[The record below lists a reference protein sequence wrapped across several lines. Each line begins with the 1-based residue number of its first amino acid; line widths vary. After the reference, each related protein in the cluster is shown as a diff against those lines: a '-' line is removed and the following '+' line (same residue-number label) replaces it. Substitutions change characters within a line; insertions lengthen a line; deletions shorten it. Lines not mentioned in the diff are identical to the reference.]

1 MKKTIF
7 SEQGKLIAER
17 LAEIR
22 GKSGMTQRGLA
33 EKLKRE
39 HSFVAHCEL
48 GERRVDLAEFYW
60 ICEACG
66 VAADKEAAKLMK
78 EFKKIEA

>member
-7 SEQGKLIAER
+7 SPHSKVISQKLVD
-17 LAEIR
+17 IR
-22 GKSGMTQRGLA
+22 KKSGLTQRGLA
-33 EKLKRE
+33 KILKRE

-60 ICEACG
+60 ICKACG
-66 VAADKEAAKLMK
+66 ASPQKEASNLIKA
-78 EFKKIEA
+78 FDKI